1 MHAYLS
7 QNKPKFDSVI
17 DHLNK
22 ELNGI
27 RTGRATPALVED
39 ISVRAYDSTMEL
51 KGLASVGVLDAK
63 TLIIDPWDKALI
75 PAIEKAIR
83 DSDIGLSPATDGGK
97 IRLVMPQMTEENR
110 TRLAKLM
117 REKLEESRI
126 SLRGVREGL
135 REEILEKEKNKE
147 MSEDEKFKLLD
158 DLEKITREF
167 NEVISSMGESKEEEI
182 MTV

>member
-1 MHAYLS
+1 MHAYFS
-7 QNKPKFDSVI
+7 QNKFKFDSVI

-22 ELNGI
+22 ELGGL
-27 RTGRATPALVED
+27 RTGRATPALVENLP
-39 ISVRAYDSTMEL
+39 VPAYDGTMEL

-83 DSDIGLSPATDGGK
+83 DSGIGLSPATDGGK
-97 IRLVMPQMTEENR
+97 IRLMMPQMTEENR
-110 TRLAKLM
+110 LRMVKVM
-117 REKLEESRI
+117 KEKIEESRI
-126 SLRGVREGL
+126 ALRGVREGL
-135 REEILEKEKNKE
+135 REEILEKEKAKE

-158 DLEKITREF
+158 DLEKFTKEF
-167 NEVISSMGESKEEEI
+167 NEEISAMGENKEEEI